1 MKRQLKINEG
11 LIVKTRVG
19 RTDVTQ
25 CGTVVHQIK
34 SNRKKETQSFDCEY
48 RGCRLFFGSPFDGT
62 RKPLQQPIHPSS
74 IFDDGNSASQ
84 ASAWLKMIYTERKR
98 IKLENIRLYIRAGSR
113 LRYIGAENSMRNRR
127 LTIHLDGRN

>member
-48 RGCRLFFGSPFDGT
+48 RGELQVRHTCGFNLALKKFDRTHWIVDEGFLRFPFS
-62 RKPLQQPIHPSS
+62 KVVAFSLAH
-74 IFDDGNSASQ
+74 
-84 ASAWLKMIYTERKR
+84 LLME
-98 IKLENIRLYIRAGSR
+98 LENLYNSQFTRLQYLMMATPQAKLR
-113 LRYIGAENSMRNRR
+113 LG
-127 LTIHLDGRN
+127 